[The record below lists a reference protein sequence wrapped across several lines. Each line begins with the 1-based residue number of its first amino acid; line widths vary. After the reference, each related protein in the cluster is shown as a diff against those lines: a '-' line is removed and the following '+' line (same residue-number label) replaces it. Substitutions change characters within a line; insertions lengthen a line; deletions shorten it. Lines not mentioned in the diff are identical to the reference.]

1 MPPFPIQVVSFSLAA
16 VQLAVTLTLRSNI
29 AAWCLLGLDIVLAA
43 GLYRGNPV
51 LRWLLISRC
60 TVALLLPI
68 TLLAIGR
75 LKFSSMHY
83 ESLFVSLCALIICF
97 LPSYRQH
104 FTRKA

>member
-29 AAWCLLGLDIVLAA
+29 PAWCVLALDIVLAT
-43 GLYRGNPV
+43 GLYRGIPV
-51 LRWLLISRC
+51 LRWLLITRC
-60 TVALLLPI
+60 TAGLLLPI

-75 LKFSSMHY
+75 LKISSMHY
-83 ESLFVSLCALIICF
+83 ESLFVSLCAVIICF
-97 LPSYRQH
+97 LPMYRQH